1 MGEAARFTHP
11 VLCAEGG
18 TRMAKIFKAWL
29 FFQERIVGALAAVL
43 LLLVT
48 VFAVTQV
55 LSRYILGH
63 TFHWGQDTVTYIIV
77 SATFVYFGAS
87 QAKRAHLAVTALP
100 DWLRAGGKTKL
111 ALAMRAF
118 ALLCV
123 VLFVGGFL
131 YWGLPGAY
139 RTWRMGTV
147 SESLALPM
155 WPFQYALL
163 IGVAMMGITALF
175 QFYRDVMKLFGKD
188 VFPWETD
195 YDELEL

>member
-1 MGEAARFTHP
+1 
-11 VLCAEGG
+11 
-18 TRMAKIFKAWL
+18 MAKIYKAWL
-29 FFQERIVGALAAVL
+29 FLQEQIVGTLAAIAL
-43 LLLVT
+43 FIVT

-63 TFHWGQDTVTYIIV
+63 TFHWGQDTVTYFLV

-100 DWLRAGGKTKL
+100 DLLRAGGRVKL
-111 ALAMRAF
+111 ALALRAL
-118 ALLCV
+118 ALFCV
-123 VLFVGGFL
+123 VLFVSGFL
-131 YWGLPGAY
+131 YWGLPGAH

-163 IGVAMMGITALF
+163 IGMAMMGITALF
-175 QFYRDVMKLFGKD
+175 QFYRDVMRLFAKD
-188 VFPWETD
+188 VFPWESD
-195 YDELEL
+195 HDELEL